1 MLLFQKSS
9 YFVHKFCPNPLSLI
23 IWMNHQI
30 LYIRV
35 GHTIRNAVHITDESV
50 VLIHR
55 NVIKEVSDGLEYKS
69 SIPFHPT
76 ALRKSANFWGALVDD
91 KNSASIIS
99 PSQLDRKKEADRFST
114 ADFLIKICLKGQ
126 HFIQYGGNKKRE
138 NTT

>member
-1 MLLFQKSS
+1 M
-9 YFVHKFCPNPLSLI
+9 SLI

-35 GHTIRNAVHITDESV
+35 GHTIRDAVHITDESV

-99 PSQLDRKKEADRFST
+99 PSQLGRKKEADRFST
-114 ADFLIKICLKGQ
+114 ADFFVKIWS
-126 HFIQYGGNKKRE
+126 R
-138 NTT
+138 